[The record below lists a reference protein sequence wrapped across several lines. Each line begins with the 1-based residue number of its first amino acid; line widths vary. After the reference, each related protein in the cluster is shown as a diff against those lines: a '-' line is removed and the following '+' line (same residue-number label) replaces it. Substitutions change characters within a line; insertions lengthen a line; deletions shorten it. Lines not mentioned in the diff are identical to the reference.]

1 MCPSLGLHSSFR
13 SIISHFFSLVI
24 LILTSGAPSK
34 MIVSFLGQAYSN
46 LIPKELASM
55 EGSPEDTLELNVV
68 SEKDAMQ

>member
-1 MCPSLGLHSSFR
+1 
-13 SIISHFFSLVI
+13 
-24 LILTSGAPSK
+24 

-55 EGSPEDTLELNVV
+55 EGSPEDMLELNVV